1 VKLSALRGKI
11 TLKSERVFYGDLVVQ
26 FVLYTEQTVAQ
37 ALTALNAR
45 MQAKPS
51 SSRPALDG
59 WVEKNGAFSLGV
71 TSLVAGRFNRTT
83 FMRGRLE
90 REGGMTVIKAQVS
103 RGATRENMIVIFAVI
118 AIVALMLVAMG
129 STWMGLLLL
138 PIGAA
143 LYIPLAGDAFNSDL
157 LIGELQ
163 KTLKAKDTPPTPS
176 KTTSSKAS
184 PTARPAARK
193 ATTTTPRAT
202 GTTARAKPAPKPA
215 PPTEPDDE
223 DEEDSII
230 RVPVED

>member
-1 VKLSALRGKI
+1 M
-11 TLKSERVFYGDLVVQ
+11 Q

-51 SSRPALDG
+51 STRPALDG

-83 FMRGRLE
+83 YMRGKLE
-90 REGGMTVIKAQVS
+90 RESGVTVIKAQVS

-118 AIVALMLVAMG
+118 ALVAVMLVAMG

-143 LYIPLAGDAFNSDL
+143 LYIPLAGDAFNSEVL
-157 LIGELQ
+157 VGELQ
-163 KTLKAKDTPPTPS
+163 KTLKAKDTPPTA
-176 KTTSSKAS
+176 SKATGS
-184 PTARPAARK
+184 TKSAPAARPAAKK
-193 ATTTTPRAT
+193 ATTTAPRAT
-202 GTTARAKPAPKPA
+202 GTTPRARPAPKPA
-215 PPTEPDDE
+215 SPPEDDDE
-223 DEEDSII
+223 DEAEPIT
-230 RVPVED
+230 RVPIED